1 MTTVPAPKPRLVIVD
16 DERHI
21 CEIIVESLAG
31 ENYDIESFI
40 DPHRAM
46 AYLKDQPVDL
56 VLTDL
61 VMGEV
66 SGVEVLESA
75 LATQQDAVVILMTAY
90 PTVQT
95 AVSVLKKGA
104 YDLLVKPFKLEVVR
118 AAVRRGLAHQKLS
131 RENVNLKGQVEF
143 LRAAN
148 GLNVGIDHEQYLGTV
163 LSSCRTELRAS
174 AAGLLEI
181 DPKTRRVIR
190 RLNQPDSTE
199 FADIV
204 LDERIISDFSGQKMT
219 EPKVISRKGEKDGQ
233 VVEQTLVSSPI
244 YIRQRLHG
252 VINLLLPDRFARL
265 YPGQVD
271 VLTILTNA
279 AGSAIVN
286 QKLYQ
291 NVRSSFLQAIRA
303 LANAVEAR
311 DKYTAGHTDRV
322 IKLAEQV
329 AARLHWSRRQIETM
343 TVGCMLHDIGK
354 IGVPDSI
361 LNKPDQLNENERE
374 IMKNHPLVGLRIVRE
389 IELFKPAIPYII
401 SHHERYDGKGYPK
414 GLKGSEIPVEG
425 RLLAVVDTF
434 DAIMS
439 DRPYRK
445 GAPLADA
452 IAELVNNKGKQF
464 DPSMVEVFLDVLR
477 QGSVNFVDLYGR
489 EVDMGC
495 LNPSAATVSALV

>member
-1 MTTVPAPKPRLVIVD
+1 MTTVLAPRPRLVIVD

-31 ENYDIESFI
+31 ENYDVEAFADARKAI
-40 DPHRAM
+40 

-61 VMGEV
+61 VMGDV
-66 SGVEVLESA
+66 SGVEVLDTA
-75 LATQQDAVVILMTAY
+75 LATQGDAVVILMTAY

-95 AVSVLKKGA
+95 AVAVLKKGA

-118 AAVRRGLAHQKLS
+118 AAVKRGLAHQKLS

-143 LRAAN
+143 LKAAN
-148 GLNVGIDHEQYLGTV
+148 GVNVGVDHERYLATV
-163 LSSCRTELRAS
+163 LSSCRTELRAA

-181 DPKTRRVIR
+181 DPKTRRIIR
-190 RLNQPDSTE
+190 RLNEPE
-199 FADIV
+199 AHEYKAIV
-204 LDERIISDFSGQKMT
+204 LDEGTIADFAGKKVLA
-219 EPKVISRKGEKDGQ
+219 PKVSSRQGTQNGR

-244 YIRQRLHG
+244 YIRHRLHG
-252 VINLLLPDRFARL
+252 LINLVLPDRFSRL
-265 YPGQVD
+265 YPGQMD
-271 VLTILTNA
+271 VLAILTNA

-291 NVRSSFLQAIRA
+291 NVRAAFLQAIRA

-322 IKLAEQV
+322 IKLAEQMAV
-329 AARLHWSRRQIETM
+329 NLQWSRREIETM

-361 LNKPDQLNENERE
+361 LNKPDQLNEHERE
-374 IMKNHPLVGLRIVRE
+374 IMQNHTLVGLRIVKE

-401 SHHERYDGKGYPK
+401 SHHERYDGTGYPK

-439 DRPYRK
+439 DRPYRR
-445 GAPLADA
+445 GAQLAVA
-452 IAELVNNKGKQF
+452 IAELENNKEKQF
-464 DPSMVEVFLDVLR
+464 DPEMVDAFLGVLR
-477 QGSVNFVDLYGR
+477 QKGVNFVNLYGR
-489 EVDMGC
+489 EVDMSC
-495 LNPSAATVSALV
+495 LAPPLASASVSV